1 MSGPLFEVGDRVII
15 EDADFLRT
23 QYTVHPCID
32 PGMLKYS
39 GKEAEI
45 IKVERST
52 KGNGWVY
59 KIKGLEDWNDLLPIW
74 FWHETWL
81 IGINDSEMQTEV
93 FQAFDELL

>member
-1 MSGPLFEVGDRVII
+1 MSGPLFQVGDRVII

-23 QYTVHPCID
+23 QYTVHPSID
-32 PGMLKYS
+32 PDMLKYS

-45 IKVERST
+45 TKVERST
-52 KGNGWVY
+52 AGNGWVY
-59 KIKGLEDWNDLLPIW
+59 RIKGSEDWNDLLPIW

-81 IGINDSEMQTEV
+81 IGINDPETPTEV